1 MAHFSMLEMTAKPKH
16 PINIWDDLANKADKA
31 ETSLIQKVFNMFF
44 SEKNPYILSKDVLLA
59 M

>member
-1 MAHFSMLEMTAKPKH
+1 MAHFSMLEMIAKPKH

-44 SEKNPYILSKDVLLA
+44 SEKKSLYSE
-59 M
+59 